1 MLKTLKN
8 IFIKKNNLPCNG
20 CTKCH
25 YSGNRVTSVIILKE
39 FSVLQ
44 GSEHTCIRKI
54 PMAIILH
61 RLSILVV
68 CLSVVSI
75 GVFFLNLN

>member
-1 MLKTLKN
+1 MFKN
-8 IFIKKNNLPCNG
+8 IFIKKNNLPCDG

-39 FSVLQ
+39 FSVLK

-68 CLSVVSI
+68 CLVIFST
-75 GVFFLNLN
+75 GAFFLKLN